1 MSNPFQTRADAAQAP
16 KSGETEES
24 IKSMLSEDERR
35 ANIRLTNSQAHD
47 NEKLTEIK
55 ETLAHKTFKFMEIF
69 AFFAAVV
76 FWIYIS
82 LYLSKGEP
90 IPEKV
95 MIAFITT
102 TLATVIGLVGFILKG
117 LFGTSK

>member
-1 MSNPFQTRADAAQAP
+1 MNNPFQTRAEAAQAP
-16 KSGETEES
+16 TVGETEEN
-24 IKSMLSEDERR
+24 IKNQLSEDERK
-35 ANIRLTNSQAHD
+35 AKVRLTNAMAND

-55 ETLAHKTFKFMEIF
+55 ETLANKTFRFMEIF

-82 LYLSKGEP
+82 LHMSKGEP
-90 IPEKV
+90 IPENV

-117 LFGTSK
+117 LFGTPK

>member
-24 IKSMLSEDERR
+24 IKNMLSEDEMR
-35 ANIRLTNSQAHD
+35 AKIRLTNSQAHD

-82 LYLSKGEP
+82 LHLSKGEP